1 MSEAASV
8 NDGAGRDAAAI
19 RAGASIVL
27 AGAPGSG
34 KSTVGAALS
43 KALGERWIDVD
54 EQIVAAERTP
64 IAEIFAGRG
73 EPHFRE
79 LEVRH
84 TLAAL
89 AERAVVSIGGGA
101 VTSPQIREALTGH
114 RVVWLRVGPSEAAK
128 RVGMNVARPLL
139 LGNVRGRLMQLLK
152 ERTPLYEEVADL
164 TVDTDGREVADIV
177 AEILSGLDDVGEK
190 R

>member
-1 MSEAASV
+1 MGRDPQR
-8 NDGAGRDAAAI
+8 DGAAA
-19 RAGASIVL
+19 GPTTSVVL

-34 KSTVGAALS
+34 KSTVGAALAKS
-43 KALGERWIDVD
+43 LGERWIDVD
-54 EQIVAAERTP
+54 EQIVAAEGTP

-84 TLAAL
+84 TLEAL
-89 AERAVVSIGGGA
+89 SERAVVSIGGGA
-101 VTSPQIREALTGH
+101 VTSPQIREALAGH

-152 ERTPLYEEVADL
+152 ERTPLYEQVADL
-164 TVDTDGREVADIV
+164 TVDTDGRAVADIV
-177 AEILSGLDDVGEK
+177 AEILTGLDELGEK